1 MAYAPGM
8 KHQILPTLFAL
19 IAVSLLGTA
28 LSTTPTGKVT
38 LATDNNPLT
47 PSAGVDASQSGQSSG
62 TQTERVQESESE
74 SASGEDSATAT
85 HWLNTKTGV
94 RHNSKC
100 RFFKKTRKGRM
111 CGPNEG
117 KACRICKG

>member
-1 MAYAPGM
+1 MVYAPGM
-8 KHQILPTLFAL
+8 KHQILPALFAL

-28 LSTTPTGKVT
+28 LSTTPTGKAT

-47 PSAGVDASQSGQSSG
+47 PPAGIDASQSGQSSG
-62 TQTERVQESESE
+62 TPAEQAQAAESE
-74 SASGEDSATAT
+74 SATDEDPAAAT
-85 HWLNTKTGV
+85 HWLNTTTGV

>member
-8 KHQILPTLFAL
+8 KHQILPALFAL

-38 LATDNNPLT
+38 LASDNNRLT
-47 PSAGVDASQSGQSSG
+47 PPSGIDASQSGQSSG
-62 TQTERVQESESE
+62 TQAEQAQAAESE
-74 SASGEDSATAT
+74 SATGEDPATAT